1 MMVKSLKTAA
11 ENRWLV
17 WGSFGL
23 GFLLPPFFL
32 LFLALAAVA
41 AYRELRGE
49 YEDVAR
55 YWENAAEETLHDL
68 RERREGA
75 FPNALAAA
83 HPL

>member
-1 MMVKSLKTAA
+1 MVKSLKTAA

-17 WGSFGL
+17 WGSFGM
-23 GFLLPPFFL
+23 GFFVPLFFL

-55 YWENAAEETLHDL
+55 YWENAAEERLHDL
-68 RERREGA
+68 CERGERT
-75 FPNALAAA
+75 FPNTLAAA
-83 HPL
+83 HPF